1 MKKLMLLGGARYA
14 LPVIEAAHKLGLY
27 VITCDY
33 LPNNIAHKFS
43 DEYVNVS
50 IIDKEA
56 VLAKAQE
63 LEIDGILSF
72 ACDPGVDTC
81 YYVAE
86 KMGLPGHPSKSV
98 DILQNKA
105 LFRKFLSDNGFNVPK
120 AKGYSNV
127 EDAIFDKDE
136 YRWPV
141 IVKPVDSAGSK
152 GVTRVDSIKDLEKA
166 AEFAISYSKTNSFI
180 VEEFIQQQGY
190 SSDSDCFSV
199 DGKLVFASF
208 SNQHFDKNANNPY
221 TPSAYSW
228 PSTMPNE
235 IQSELRKELQR
246 LITLL
251 NLKTS
256 VYNVETRMGIDGKP
270 YIMEVS
276 PRGGGNRLSEMLR
289 YATGTDLII
298 NSVRAAVGLPVEVID
313 GDPKYN
319 GYWAIIILHSDSN
332 GKFVKLD
339 IDDSVKE
346 FVIEEDLWVKPGD
359 EVHEFTGA
367 NEAIG
372 TVVINC
378 KTYEQIEKYLE
389 NVQSL
394 FRIIVE
400 K

>member
-14 LPVIEAAHKLGLY
+14 LPVIEAAHKLGVY

-33 LPNNIAHKFS
+33 LPDNIAHKYS

-56 VLAKAQE
+56 VLSKARE
-63 LEIDGILSF
+63 LKIDGILSF

-86 KMGLPGHPSKSV
+86 KLGLPGHPSKSV

-105 LFRKFLSDNGFNVPK
+105 MFRSFLSENGFNVPK
-120 AKGYSNV
+120 AKGYSSID
-127 EDAIFDKDE
+127 EFILEKDE
-136 YRWPV
+136 YNWPV

-152 GVTRVDSIKDLEKA
+152 GVTRVDCIENLKNAADLA
-166 AEFAISYSKTNSFI
+166 LSYSKSNRFI

-190 SSDSDCFSV
+190 SSDTDSFSI
-199 DGKLVFASF
+199 DGKLVFVSF
-208 SNQHFDKNANNPY
+208 SNQHFDNNANNPY
-221 TPSAYSW
+221 TPSAFSW
-228 PSTMPNE
+228 PSSMPDE
-235 IQSELRKELQR
+235 IQIELRSELQR

-251 NLKTS
+251 NLRTS
-256 VYNVETRMGIDGKP
+256 IYNIETRMGIDGKP

-276 PRGGGNRLSEMLR
+276 PRGGGNRLAEMLR

-298 NSVRAAVGLPVEVID
+298 NSVRAAVGLPIEGID
-313 GDPKYN
+313 GDPIYD
-319 GYWAIIILHSDSN
+319 GCWAIIILHSDRN
-332 GKFVKLD
+332 GKFSNLK
-339 IDDSVKE
+339 IDDSVKD
-346 FVIEEDLWVKPGD
+346 FVVEIDLWVKPGD

-372 TVVINC
+372 TLVINC
-378 KTYEQIEKYLE
+378 E
-389 NVQSL
+389 NNKQVEECLGNVENL
-394 FRIIVE
+394 FKIVVE
-400 K
+400 

>member
-14 LPVIEAAHKLGLY
+14 LPVIEAAHKLGIY

-33 LPNNIAHKFS
+33 LPDNIAHKYS
-43 DEYVNVS
+43 DEYANVS

-56 VLAKAQE
+56 VLKKAQE
-63 LEIDGILSF
+63 LQIDGILSF

-105 LFRKFLSDNGFNVPK
+105 LFRKFLTENDFNVPK
-120 AKGYSNV
+120 AKGYTNI
-127 EDAIFDKDE
+127 DKAIADKDCFN
-136 YRWPV
+136 WPV

-152 GVTRVDSIKDLEKA
+152 GVTKVNTIDELRPA
-166 AEFAISYSKTNSFI
+166 AEFAINYSKTNSFI

-190 SSDSDCFSV
+190 SSDSDSFSV
-199 DGKLVFASF
+199 DGKLIFVSF
-208 SNQHFDKNANNPY
+208 SNQHFDPKANNPY

-228 PSTMPNE
+228 PSTMLAE
-235 IQSELRKELQR
+235 IQAELRNELQR

-251 NLKTS
+251 DLKTS
-256 VYNVETRMGIDGKP
+256 LYNIETRLGTDGKP
-270 YIMEVS
+270 YIMEIS

-289 YATGTDLII
+289 YASGTDLIT
-298 NSVRAAVGLPVEVID
+298 NSVRSAVGLPIEGIN
-313 GDPKYN
+313 GDPVYH
-319 GYWAIIILHSDSN
+319 GCWAIIILHSSSN

-339 IDDSVKE
+339 IDKSVKD
-346 FVIEEDLWVKPGD
+346 FVVEEDLWVNTGD

-372 TVVINC
+372 TLVINC
-378 KTYEQIEKYLE
+378 ETHEQ
-389 NVQSL
+389 
-394 FRIIVE
+394 VE
-400 K
+400 KCLKNTSELFKVVVE

>member
-14 LPVIEAAHKLGLY
+14 LPVIEAAHKLGVY

-33 LPNNIAHKFS
+33 LPDNIAHKYS

-50 IIDKEA
+50 IIDKAA
-56 VLAKAQE
+56 VLEKAQE

-105 LFRKFLSDNGFNVPK
+105 LFRQFLTDNGFNVPK
-120 AKGYSNV
+120 AKGYTNI
-127 EDAIFDKDE
+127 EAAIADKDL

-152 GVTRVDSIKDLEKA
+152 GVTKVEEPDALKKA
-166 AEFAISYSKTNSFI
+166 AEFAIKYSKTDSFI
-180 VEEFIQQQGY
+180 VEEFIQQKGY
-190 SSDSDCFSV
+190 SSDTDSFSI

-208 SNQHFDKNANNPY
+208 SNQYFDAKANNPY

-235 IQSELRKELQR
+235 IQAELRSELQR

-251 NLKTS
+251 DLKTS
-256 VYNVETRMGIDGKP
+256 IYNIETRMGTDNKP

-298 NSVRAAVGLPVEVID
+298 NSVRSAVGLPIEGIA
-313 GDPKYN
+313 GDPVYD
-319 GYWAIIILHSDSN
+319 GCWAIIILHSDSN

-339 IDDSVKE
+339 IDESVKS
-346 FVIEEDLWVKPGD
+346 FVVEEDLWVNQGD

-367 NEAIG
+367 NETIG
-372 TVVINC
+372 TLVINC
-378 KTYEQIEKYLE
+378 E
-389 NVQSL
+389 NQKQVEECLDKASNL
-394 FRIIVE
+394 FKVIVE
-400 K
+400 

>member
-14 LPVIEAAHKLGLY
+14 LPVIEAAHKLGIY
-27 VITCDY
+27 VISCDY
-33 LPNNIAHKFS
+33 LPDNIAHKYS

-50 IIDKEA
+50 IVDKEA
-56 VLAKAQE
+56 VLSKAQE
-63 LEIDGILSF
+63 LKIDGILSF

-105 LFRKFLSDNGFNVPK
+105 LFRKFLADNNFNVPK
-120 AKGYSNV
+120 AKGYNNIA
-127 EDAIFDKDE
+127 EAIKDKDSFH
-136 YRWPV
+136 WPV

-152 GVTRVDSIKDLEKA
+152 GVTRVDCVEGLKKA
-166 AEFAISYSKTNSFI
+166 AELAVSFSKTNSFI
-180 VEEFIQQQGY
+180 VEEFIRQIGY

-199 DGKLVFASF
+199 NGRLVFASF
-208 SNQHFDKNANNPY
+208 SNQHFDNNANNPY

-235 IQSELRKELQR
+235 IQSELRNELQR
-246 LITLL
+246 LISLL
-251 NLKTS
+251 DLKTS
-256 VYNVETRMGIDGKP
+256 VYNIETRMGDDGKP

-289 YATGTDLII
+289 YASGTDLII
-298 NSVRAAVGLPVEVID
+298 NSVRAAVGLPVEDIN
-313 GDPKYN
+313 GDPHYK
-319 GYWAIIILHSDSN
+319 GFWAIIILHSEKN

-339 IDDSVKE
+339 IDKSVKD
-346 FVIEEDLWVKPGD
+346 FVVEEDLWVNFGD

-367 NEAIG
+367 NEAVG
-372 TVVINC
+372 TVVLNC
-378 KTYEQIEKYLE
+378 DNYQQIEECLDKA
-389 NVQSL
+389 STL
-394 FRIIVE
+394 FKIVVE
-400 K
+400 

>member
-1 MKKLMLLGGARYA
+1 MKKLMILGGSRYA
-14 LPVIEAAHKLGLY
+14 IPVIKAAHELGCY

-33 LPNNIAHKFS
+33 LPDNIAHKYS
-43 DEYVNVS
+43 DEYCNVS
-50 IIDKEA
+50 IIEKDL
-56 VLAKAQE
+56 VLNAARE
-63 LEIDGILSF
+63 RNIDGIMSF

-105 LFRKFLSDNGFNVPK
+105 LFRRFLAENGFNVPK
-120 AKGYSNV
+120 AKGYTSV
-127 EDAIFDKDE
+127 EDAIKDKDK

-141 IVKPVDSAGSK
+141 IIKPVDSAGSK
-152 GVTRVDSIKDLEKA
+152 GVTRIECVEDLKKA
-166 AEFAISYSKTNSFI
+166 AEFAISYSKTDSFI

-190 SSDSDCFSV
+190 SSDTDSFSV
-199 DGKLVFASF
+199 DGKLVFVSF

-235 IQSELRKELQR
+235 IQTELRRELQR
-246 LITLL
+246 LVTLL
-251 NLKTS
+251 DLKTS
-256 VYNVETRMGIDGKP
+256 VYNIETRLGIDGKP

-289 YATGTDLII
+289 YASGTDLIT
-298 NSVRAAVGLPVEVID
+298 NSVRAAIGMPIEGID
-313 GDPKYN
+313 GDPKYK
-319 GYWAIIILHSDSN
+319 GCWAIIILHSDIN
-332 GKFVKLD
+332 GKFIKLD
-339 IDDSVKE
+339 IDDTVKD
-346 FVIEEDLWVKPGD
+346 FVVEKDLWIKPGD

-372 TVVINC
+372 TLVINC
-378 KTYEQIEKYLE
+378 DNYEQIDECLE
-389 NVQSL
+389 NVSGL
-394 FRIIVE
+394 FKVVVE
-400 K
+400 